1 VTCKNFAFWGF
12 FAIFFLMAATI
23 MLLESALG
31 DEVPVLHEMRRM
43 VAGSIDDLC
52 EWSRTDGSL

>member
-31 DEVPVLHEMRRM
+31 DEVPVLHEMRR
-43 VAGSIDDLC
+43 IDDLC